1 MIIDTHMHERT
12 FSGDSK
18 MNLLQMVAEAKRK
31 GLDGIC
37 ITDHD
42 KMGLG
47 RYAAKVSKEQDFP
60 IFVGTE
66 YLSCEGDIVAF
77 GIDHL
82 PELHLPAQEFIDFVT
97 EQGGVCISA
106 HPYRSNS
113 RGLGDELYRV
123 KNLIGVEVFNG
134 SATEEENRK
143 AWETCRKLGLKP
155 FGASDCHTLAH
166 LGRYATEIPGSFT
179 TVEELVKAIKTQECT
194 PVVLSGY
201 KPLTLD

>member
-18 MNLLQMVAEAKRK
+18 MNLLEIVAEAKIK

-42 KMGLG
+42 QMGLT
-47 RYAAKVSKEQDFP
+47 RYAAKISQEQNFP

-77 GIDHL
+77 GIDKL
-82 PELHLPAQEFIDFVT
+82 PEPHLPAQEFIDYIT
-97 EQGGVCISA
+97 AQGGVCIAA

-113 RGLGDELYRV
+113 RGLGDGLYTI
-123 KNLIGVEVFNG
+123 KNLIGVEVLNG
-134 SATEEENRK
+134 SSTPEENQR
-143 AWETCRKLGLKP
+143 ALETCKKAGFKP
-155 FGASDCHTLAH
+155 FGASDAHTTIQV
-166 LGRYATEIPGSFT
+166 GRYATEIPGNFT
-179 TVEELVKAIKTQECT
+179 TVEELVEAIKTQECK
-194 PVVLSGY
+194 PVYLSGFREL
-201 KPLTLD
+201 PL